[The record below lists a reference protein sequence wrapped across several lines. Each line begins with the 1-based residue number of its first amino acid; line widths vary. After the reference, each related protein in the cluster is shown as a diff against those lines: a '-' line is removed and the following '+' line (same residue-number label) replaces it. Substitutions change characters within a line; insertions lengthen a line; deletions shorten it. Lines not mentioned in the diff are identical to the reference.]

1 MSAPR
6 FFMALS
12 LVWVLASSNA
22 AEQRSGY
29 YYGRPVDGPL
39 VADFVNPPQA
49 ASPWIE
55 FEAPNAYM
63 SIQHLPADFQAMA
76 KMGFGGIMHIQLI
89 ASSKGSPVAD
99 RIMSTNWMDQIRVC
113 MRQAKILGVDYA
125 MNMAE
130 GCGTGGHWIT
140 EQYAAKKLVYSEAM
154 VDGPAKEVSL
164 PPAVGPNWV
173 AWDAAWRAYAKPTFY
188 RDVAV
193 IAIKEAPGTPMRP
206 DAILTSSNFEGP
218 ARETFL
224 PPSYTS
230 DRDPN
235 SFWQSLQ
242 PKKKELER
250 QKQERVAAART
261 AAVAAAAARKGT
273 LASNQ
278 KETSKVTPVEENLE
292 AVKPELAPETD
303 RDWVQHSYLHPIAAV
318 GAVVV
323 GGPEGGPWECELL
336 SSNEEM
342 NSSPFPFFGDRPREP
357 VLPSAEDKKNF
368 KPICSFTL
376 NKVERKELQLPETEA
391 KHFRLL
397 MTYKAGQDA
406 QLAELCLLRKDEKV
420 NLRPGNKWWMFKSG
434 NYAFSTLD
442 HAHNRK
448 PEKGTLALDEEY
460 PQDNVPADVKSED
473 VIDLTDKVTADGK
486 LAWAVP
492 PGRWT
497 ILRFGYNTEG
507 ALARSVA
514 PSVTPKTTEIAF
526 EADVLNTKV
535 AEYTFD
541 YCAKPIIKA
550 ALEEMGKPPA
560 YLHIDSW
567 ELGASGARGQQ
578 PTWTDDFAEK
588 FKIKRGY
595 DLRKFLPVMARRVVD
610 SRESSMQFMWDYR
623 RTMADL
629 YADFYERLQQLAE
642 ANGTTIN
649 AQTPHGTYPFP
660 HIDGLQAGGRVGVPK
675 GEFWC
680 YPWERRELG
689 ENYHNADLCD
699 YLRNGI
705 SAARA
710 YGHRIACQE
719 SLICTRGA
727 VNMAPLDSPF
737 ATKSKK
743 LPGRG
748 DGFKTFVDDAFS
760 KGLNEFCQFGF
771 AHTWG
776 KPLENMEGW
785 GISRYIT
792 WLDQA
797 YAFQLYMARCQS
809 LLRRGWPVVDTAY
822 FTGEGSASFVVA
834 REYLRPTL
842 AEGYEYDGI
851 NTEVILTRAR
861 VKAGRVE
868 LPGDPKGSWKNGAGC
883 SYAAIVFPE
892 DLQTMSPVLCEKLK
906 SLIEEGATVICPKP
920 QHVPGLSAVSG
931 NAARLQKVAD
941 TMWGADPVAEKG
953 EKRIG
958 KGLLAWGRMPGEIL
972 QAGSVPFD
980 LELRNYA
987 KGAKMRWGH
996 RRDGATDLYFMM
1008 NHCDEEREFTA
1019 VFRVADQQPEF
1030 FDPVTGETR
1039 VLPEFTPESGGR
1051 TAVAMRLAPYQ
1062 SGFVVFRNR
1071 IQKSEVGSQKG
1082 KKNFPVAQPM
1092 LEIEGPWQVSFDAK
1106 WGGPK
1111 EPVTFEKLV
1120 DWTTRSEEGIKYYGG
1135 TGIYRKNFDVPNL
1148 PAAGRLYL
1156 DVGEMRS
1163 LGDVRLN
1170 GKDLGVIWC
1179 YPMRITVPAG
1189 LLKPKANELEIRVV
1203 TPWNNRVFGDGQLPK
1218 EKWVL
1223 SREGSVPIFFP
1234 PEDKGAKLMPAGLM
1248 GPVKFMS
1255 EN

>member
-1 MSAPR
+1 MRHSI
-6 FFMALS
+6 
-12 LVWVLASSNA
+12 LVAGSVLLAVAQSNA
-22 AEQRSGY
+22 AEQRTGY
-29 YYGRPVDGPL
+29 YYGQPVTGTLD
-39 VADFVNPPQA
+39 ADFVNPPQTA
-49 ASPWIE
+49 RPWIE

-63 SIQHLPADFQAMA
+63 SIPHLPADFQAMA

-89 ASSKGSPVAD
+89 ASSKGSPMAG
-99 RIMSTNWMDQIRVC
+99 RIMSPNWMEQIRVC

-130 GCGTGGHWIT
+130 GCGTGGYWIT
-140 EQYAAKKLVYSEAM
+140 EQYAAKKLVYSEAL
-154 VDGPAKEVSL
+154 VDGPAKEVAL

-193 IAIKEAPGTPMRP
+193 IAIKETPGTPMRP
-206 DAILTSSNFEGP
+206 ATVLTSSNFEGP

-224 PPSYTS
+224 PGNDTA
-230 DRDPN
+230 DRDPHTY
-235 SFWQSLQ
+235 WQSLQ
-242 PKKKELER
+242 QKKKDLER
-250 QKQERVAAART
+250 QKQERIAKQRAE
-261 AAVAAAAARKGT
+261 AVARSRKQDV
-273 LASNQ
+273 ASA
-278 KETSKVTPVEENLE
+278 KSEP
-292 AVKPELAPETD
+292 VKPELAPGTD
-303 RDWVQHSYLHPIAAV
+303 RDWLQHSYLHPIAAV

-323 GGPEGGPWECELL
+323 AGPEGGPWECELL

-342 NSSPFPFFGDRPREP
+342 DAKPFPFFGDRPAETA
-357 VLPSAEDKKNF
+357 LPSAEDKKNF
-368 KPICSFTL
+368 KSLCSFTL
-376 NKVERKELQLPETEA
+376 NKGERKELQFAETA
-391 KHFRLL
+391 VRHFRLL

-406 QLAELCLLRKDEKV
+406 QLAELCLLRKGEKV

-448 PEKGTLALDEEY
+448 PEKSTLALDEEY
-460 PQDNVPADVKSED
+460 PMDNVPADVKSED
-473 VIDLTDKVTADGK
+473 VIDLTDTVTADGK

-514 PSVTPKTTEIAF
+514 PSVIPKTTEISF
-526 EADVLNTKV
+526 EADVLSTKV

-541 YCAKPIIKA
+541 FCAKPIIKA
-550 ALEEMGKPPA
+550 AIEEMGKPPA

-578 PTWTDDFAEK
+578 PTWTDDFAGK
-588 FKIKRGY
+588 FKTKRGY
-595 DLRKFLPVMARRVVD
+595 DLRKYLPVMARRVVD
-610 SRESSMQFMWDYR
+610 SRESSRQFMWDYR

-680 YPWERRELG
+680 YPWERRDLG
-689 ENYHNADLCD
+689 ENYHNADICD

-748 DGFKTFVDDAFS
+748 DGFKTFVDDAFA

-785 GISRYIT
+785 GISRYVT

-822 FTGEGSASFVVA
+822 FTGEGSASFVKA
-834 REYLRPTL
+834 REYIRPTL

-851 NTEVILTRAR
+851 NTEVLLTRAR
-861 VKAGRVE
+861 VKDGRVE
-868 LPGDPKGSWKNGAGC
+868 LPGDPKGTWTNGAGC

-892 DLQTMSPVLCEKLK
+892 DLKTMSPVLCEKLK

-920 QHVPGLSAVSG
+920 QRVPGLSSVSG
-931 NAARLQKVAD
+931 SAARLQKVAD
-941 TMWGADPVAEKG
+941 ATWGADPVPEKG

-958 KGLLAWGRMPGEIL
+958 RGLLAWGRMPGEIL
-972 QAGSVPFD
+972 QARNVPFD

-987 KGAKMRWGH
+987 KGGKVRWGH
-996 RRDGATDLYFMM
+996 RRDGTTDMYFLM

-1019 VFRVADQQPEF
+1019 VFRVADRPPEF
-1030 FDPVTGETR
+1030 FDPVTGEIR
-1039 VLPEFTPESGGR
+1039 ALPEFTAEAGGR
-1051 TAVAMRLAPYQ
+1051 TAVPLRLAPYQ

-1071 IQKSEVGSQKG
+1071 IQNSEVGSQNG
-1082 KKNFPVAQPM
+1082 KKNFPVAKP
-1092 LEIEGPWQVSFDAK
+1092 GW
-1106 WGGPK
+1106 
-1111 EPVTFEKLV
+1111 KLRGRG
-1120 DWTTRSEEGIKYYGG
+1120 RS
-1135 TGIYRKNFDVPNL
+1135 
-1148 PAAGRLYL
+1148 A
-1156 DVGEMRS
+1156 
-1163 LGDVRLN
+1163 
-1170 GKDLGVIWC
+1170 
-1179 YPMRITVPAG
+1179 
-1189 LLKPKANELEIRVV
+1189 
-1203 TPWNNRVFGDGQLPK
+1203 
-1218 EKWVL
+1218 
-1223 SREGSVPIFFP
+1223 
-1234 PEDKGAKLMPAGLM
+1234 LMPSGVA
-1248 GPVKFMS
+1248 PRS
-1255 EN
+1255 R

>member
-1 MSAPR
+1 MRHSI
-6 FFMALS
+6 
-12 LVWVLASSNA
+12 LVAGSVLLAVAQSNA
-22 AEQRSGY
+22 AEQRTGY
-29 YYGRPVDGPL
+29 YYGQPVTGTLD
-39 VADFVNPPQA
+39 ADFVNPPQTA
-49 ASPWIE
+49 RPWIE

-63 SIQHLPADFQAMA
+63 SIPHLPADFQAMA

-89 ASSKGSPVAD
+89 ASSKGSPMAG
-99 RIMSTNWMDQIRVC
+99 RIMSPNWMEQIRVC

-130 GCGTGGHWIT
+130 GCGTGGYWIT
-140 EQYAAKKLVYSEAM
+140 EQYAAKKLVYSEAL
-154 VDGPAKEVSL
+154 VDGPAKEVAL

-193 IAIKEAPGTPMRP
+193 IAIKETPGTPMRP
-206 DAILTSSNFEGP
+206 ATVLTSSNFEGP

-224 PPSYTS
+224 PGNDTA
-230 DRDPN
+230 DRDPHTY
-235 SFWQSLQ
+235 WQSLQ
-242 PKKKELER
+242 QKKKDLER
-250 QKQERVAAART
+250 QKQERIAKQRAE
-261 AAVAAAAARKGT
+261 AVARSRKQDV
-273 LASNQ
+273 ASA
-278 KETSKVTPVEENLE
+278 KSEP
-292 AVKPELAPETD
+292 VKPELAPGTD
-303 RDWVQHSYLHPIAAV
+303 RDWLQHSYLHPIAAV

-323 GGPEGGPWECELL
+323 AGPEGGPWECELL

-342 NSSPFPFFGDRPREP
+342 DAKPFPFFGDRPAETA
-357 VLPSAEDKKNF
+357 LPSAEDKKNF
-368 KPICSFTL
+368 KSLCSFTL
-376 NKVERKELQLPETEA
+376 NKGERKELQFAETA
-391 KHFRLL
+391 VRHFRLL

-406 QLAELCLLRKDEKV
+406 QLAELCLLRKGEKV

-448 PEKGTLALDEEY
+448 PEKSTLALDEEY
-460 PQDNVPADVKSED
+460 PMDNVPADVKSED
-473 VIDLTDKVTADGK
+473 VIDLTDTVTADGK

-514 PSVTPKTTEIAF
+514 PSVIPKTTEISF
-526 EADVLNTKV
+526 EADVLSTKV

-541 YCAKPIIKA
+541 FCAKPIIKA
-550 ALEEMGKPPA
+550 AIEEMGKPPA

-578 PTWTDDFAEK
+578 PTWTDDFAGK
-588 FKIKRGY
+588 FKTKRGY
-595 DLRKFLPVMARRVVD
+595 DLRKYLPVMARRVVD
-610 SRESSMQFMWDYR
+610 SRESSRQFMWDYR

-680 YPWERRELG
+680 YPWERRDLG
-689 ENYHNADLCD
+689 ENYHNADICD

-748 DGFKTFVDDAFS
+748 DGFKTFVDDAFA

-785 GISRYIT
+785 GISRYVT

-822 FTGEGSASFVVA
+822 FTGEGSASFVKA
-834 REYLRPTL
+834 REYIRPTL

-851 NTEVILTRAR
+851 NTEVLLTRAR
-861 VKAGRVE
+861 VKDGRVE
-868 LPGDPKGSWKNGAGC
+868 LPGDPKGTWTNGAGC

-892 DLQTMSPVLCEKLK
+892 DLKTMSPVLCEKLK

-920 QHVPGLSAVSG
+920 QRVPGLSSVSG
-931 NAARLQKVAD
+931 SAARLQKVAD
-941 TMWGADPVAEKG
+941 ATWGADPVPEKG

-958 KGLLAWGRMPGEIL
+958 RGLLAWGRMPGEIL
-972 QAGSVPFD
+972 QARNVPFD

-987 KGAKMRWGH
+987 KGGKVRWGH
-996 RRDGATDLYFMM
+996 RRDGTTDMYFLM

-1019 VFRVADQQPEF
+1019 VFRVADRPPEF
-1030 FDPVTGETR
+1030 FDPVTGEIR
-1039 VLPEFTPESGGR
+1039 ALPEFTAEAGGR
-1051 TAVAMRLAPYQ
+1051 TAVPLRLAPYQ

-1071 IQKSEVGSQKG
+1071 IQNSEVGSQNG
-1082 KKNFPVAQPM
+1082 KKNFPVAKPV

-1120 DWTTRSEEGIKYYGG
+1120 DWTTRPEEGIRYYGG
-1135 TGIYRKNFDVPNL
+1135 SGIYRKNFDVPNFTVG
-1148 PAAGRLYL
+1148 GRLFL
-1156 DVGEMRS
+1156 DGGEMRS
-1163 LGDVRLN
+1163 LGDV
-1170 GKDLGVIWC
+1170 
-1179 YPMRITVPAG
+1179 
-1189 LLKPKANELEIRVV
+1189 
-1203 TPWNNRVFGDGQLPK
+1203 
-1218 EKWVL
+1218 
-1223 SREGSVPIFFP
+1223 
-1234 PEDKGAKLMPAGLM
+1234 
-1248 GPVKFMS
+1248 
-1255 EN
+1255 